1 MSWGTDAGEI
11 MDFSEN
17 NDTLYCLFSGR
28 LDWTVCSEIERDL
41 LQRVTSFKSNHGNVK
56 LTFDLADVVYV
67 SSAFLRICL
76 ICCKTI
82 GKNCFSITNT
92 SEDIHNVFRIS
103 GFAEIM
109 NVSPARLTA
118 EKA

>member
-1 MSWGTDAGEI
+1 MSGRNTGGI
-11 MDFSEN
+11 MNFSEDDN
-17 NDTLYCLFSGR
+17 TLHCLFSGR

-41 LQRVTSFKSNHGNVK
+41 LQRVSNFKDNRGDVR

-76 ICCKTI
+76 ICYKAV
-82 GKNCFSITNT
+82 GKNCFSITNP
-92 SEDIHNVFRIS
+92 SEDIYNVFRIS

-109 NVSPARLTA
+109 NVSPARLA
-118 EKA
+118 SESA

>member
-1 MSWGTDAGEI
+1 MGTEGI
-11 MDFSEN
+11 MNFSEN
-17 NDTLYCLFSGR
+17 DNTLHCLFSGR

-41 LQRVTSFKSNHGNVK
+41 LQRVSKFKDNHGNVE
-56 LTFDLADVVYV
+56 LTFDLGEVIYV

-76 ICCKTI
+76 ICYKTI

-92 SEDIHNVFRIS
+92 SEDIYNVFRIS

-109 NVSPARLTA
+109 NVTPARRTSESA
-118 EKA
+118 